1 MRLDN
6 RQKSRDLLSA
16 AERGAF
22 QPRGPEQRRTPAASP
37 SCPVSTGRAAR
48 WDTPR
53 SRAPTPR
60 GPASSPASWR
70 SRRGTTP
77 CTWCPCA
84 SAAVLGPSPAAS
96 TRLRATESVSKLL
109 CAPARCPGPYDA
121 PHRQLGAQGAVC
133 WAGALGDS
141 HALAGDT
148 GGGAGLGTGASP
160 AHSGGDGGHA
170 CRCMGACPPRPQCSP
185 TRRPTSPS
193 RLWTEIPAGSVSRG
207 ETPPPGTPLST
218 GCSSSSGTGLSA
230 RRHSRRGW

>member
-16 AERGAF
+16 AERGAS
-22 QPRGPEQRRTPAASP
+22 QPRGPEHRRTPAANP
-37 SCPVSTGRAAR
+37 SCPVSTVRAAR

-53 SRAPTPR
+53 SRVPTRR

-109 CAPARCPGPYDA
+109 CAPARRPRPSDA
-121 PHRQLGAQGAVC
+121 PHRRL
-133 WAGALGDS
+133 
-141 HALAGDT
+141 
-148 GGGAGLGTGASP
+148 GGAGGSVLGCCPGGFQVTRRGGW
-160 AHSGGDGGHA
+160 SGHWGVSGPFRGGRGPRLPLH
-170 CRCMGACPPRPQCSP
+170 GACPPRPQCSP

-207 ETPPPGTPLST
+207 ETPPPGTPRST
-218 GCSSSSGTGLSA
+218 GCSSSSGTELSA
-230 RRHSRRGW
+230 RRPSPRGW